1 MAVNKVVYGT
11 TVLVDLTA
19 DRVSPAT
26 LLRGVTAH
34 DAAGESITGTYEPGE
49 STVHVET
56 GEITLSSNSRT
67 ISITGSFVPAH
78 ILLFADTNTNTTSG
92 AIRMASSLDM
102 VELSCKVLTAASLA
116 IGIGSVVNTSINKN
130 GTITRNGKTV
140 TLDSGSNSRL
150 FVRGNWRYIIWR
162 DDTAD

>member
-34 DAAGESITGTYEPGE
+34 DAAGEYITGTYEPGG

-102 VELSCKVLTAASLA
+102 VELSCNVLTAASLA

-150 FVRGNWRYIIWR
+150 FVRGNWRYIIWC

>member
-1 MAVNKVVYGT
+1 M
-11 TVLVDLTA
+11 
-19 DRVSPAT
+19 
-26 LLRGVTAH
+26 
-34 DAAGESITGTYEPGE
+34 
-49 STVHVET
+49 ET

-102 VELSCKVLTAASLA
+102 EELSCNVLTAASLA

-130 GTITRNGKTV
+130 GTITRSGKTV

>member
-1 MAVNKVVYGT
+1 MAVIKVVYGT

-78 ILLFADTNTNTTSG
+78 ILLFADTKTNTTSG

-102 VELSCKVLTAASLA
+102 V
-116 IGIGSVVNTSINKN
+116 
-130 GTITRNGKTV
+130 
-140 TLDSGSNSRL
+140 
-150 FVRGNWRYIIWR
+150 
-162 DDTAD
+162 